1 MAKLGH
7 QEGVI
12 DEDEAN
18 AISALLAFRGL
29 VAKDV
34 MTPRTVIASL
44 PADMRVGDI
53 SPTDPSIRF
62 SRIPIFSDQDDDFI
76 GFVRKDEIYREVAQ
90 TA

>member
-1 MAKLGH
+1 MMMRPKPCQGKTFTLAKLGH

-34 MTPRTVIASL
+34 MTPRTVIASCQPICVL
-44 PADMRVGDI
+44 VI
-53 SPTDPSIRF
+53 SPN
-62 SRIPIFSDQDDDFI
+62 
-76 GFVRKDEIYREVAQ
+76 
-90 TA
+90 

>member
-1 MAKLGH
+1 
-7 QEGVI
+7 
-12 DEDEAN
+12 
-18 AISALLAFRGL
+18 
-29 VAKDV
+29 

-62 SRIPIFSDQDDDFI
+62 SRFQFFSDQDDDFI

-90 TA
+90 NRPETVLADLKYSFCRIGY